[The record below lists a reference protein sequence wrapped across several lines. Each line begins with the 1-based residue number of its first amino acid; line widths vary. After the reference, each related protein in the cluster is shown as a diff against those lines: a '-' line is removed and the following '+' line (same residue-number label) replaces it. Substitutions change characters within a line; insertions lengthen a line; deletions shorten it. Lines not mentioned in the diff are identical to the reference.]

1 MFAVSSIS
9 RVLRARFGKK
19 DDEEECDKK
28 DEDGE
33 KKTKHSIDGILGDK
47 GRPEEHTQFSR
58 LNTVWTAAAWSTVYA
73 MSCLQIGPKWAFCRF
88 GFSSFK
94 LFSLQTQ
101 EPLNYLW
108 RGAAERIALL
118 QRCSNAPLKAAL
130 TDDRCASQYQ
140 LQAARQGHRITA
152 RSQGPAASP
161 RPVYTL
167 LRAWASSSA
176 ENQKQG
182 FFGGGPERHSFE
194 KQIRK

>member
-47 GRPEEHTQFSR
+47 GRPEDAQQPGRDAFLASKNCVASCSMLYCHE
-58 LNTVWTAAAWSTVYA
+58 LSTN
-73 MSCLQIGPKWAFCRF
+73 WAQMGVL

-101 EPLNYLW
+101 GPLNYL
-108 RGAAERIALL
+108 
-118 QRCSNAPLKAAL
+118 
-130 TDDRCASQYQ
+130 
-140 LQAARQGHRITA
+140 
-152 RSQGPAASP
+152 
-161 RPVYTL
+161 
-167 LRAWASSSA
+167 
-176 ENQKQG
+176 
-182 FFGGGPERHSFE
+182 
-194 KQIRK
+194 